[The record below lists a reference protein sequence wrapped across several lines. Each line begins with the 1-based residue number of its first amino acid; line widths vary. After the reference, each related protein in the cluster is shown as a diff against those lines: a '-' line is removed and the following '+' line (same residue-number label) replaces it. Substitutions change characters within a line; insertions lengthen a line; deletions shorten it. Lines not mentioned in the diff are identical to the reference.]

1 MRAGQEPHERT
12 DARPRLGVILAGAIA
27 LGVAG
32 SLLAAWGLLAAGRPR
47 SEAPA
52 LGASGLFAHGP
63 EEEGTGLAA
72 AWPAI
77 DAENR
82 EHLET
87 YAWIDRPAG
96 VVRIPIGQAMERL
109 AHDPALPAPEAS
121 PP

>member
-1 MRAGQEPHERT
+1 MTPGPALHEPT
-12 DARPRLGVILAGAIA
+12 DARPRLVGILAGAIA

-32 SLLAAWGLLAAGRPR
+32 SLLAAWGFLASGHPR

-63 EEEGTGLAA
+63 EERTSLAA
-72 AWPAI
+72 EWPAI

-87 YAWIDRPAG
+87 YGWIDRPAG

-109 AHDPALPAPEAS
+109 ARDPAPAATEVS